1 MLDFLINNF
10 DLIVKV
16 GAGILTLLPIILYIK
31 TKMVL
36 PVTRAIKNINKIE
49 DILYLLGPNG
59 GKSLYDKIVNIDN
72 RLAKAEVRSKSLIA
86 ALEIAEWQSN
96 VGGEC
101 VYVNSAACQLL
112 NRSSE
117 DFLGRNW
124 VNVIH
129 PEDRERVVADWDTAI
144 KEKRNFVCSYRWTHS
159 DGHAIAINVEAH
171 PAFDSSQHITGWIA
185 VVRPQN
191 K

>member
-1 MLDFLINNF
+1 MLDILISNF
-10 DLIVKV
+10 DLLVKI
-16 GAGILTLLPIILYIK
+16 GTGILALVPIIIFIK
-31 TKMVL
+31 SKVIK
-36 PVTRAIKNINKIE
+36 PVSKTLKNIDRIE

-96 VGGEC
+96 VEGEC

-124 VNVIH
+124 VNVVCQ
-129 PEDRERVVADWDTAI
+129 EDRERVVADWDTAI
-144 KEKRNFVCSYRWTHS
+144 KEKRNFICSYRWLHS
-159 DGHAIAINVEAH
+159 SGHSIAIDVEAH

-185 VVRPQN
+185 VVRPQ